1 MKRFLTPVL
10 ILLLAL
16 SLTACGKTAPAPEAE
31 QLPAEECA
39 EPVEETAEEE
49 FDFEAEW
56 AADYARDLA
65 AAEAG
70 DPEAMVTVAT
80 DYHAG
85 VGTEQNLDEAIRWY
99 RKAID
104 NGVIYCAYMLGN
116 IYEQCEGY
124 IDIDEAIRCYRMN
137 LDLGESDAIN
147 YEDCLAR
154 YDALVA
160 ARGNPG

>member
-1 MKRFLTPVL
+1 MKRFLSLAL
-10 ILLLAL
+10 ILMLAL
-16 SLTACGKTAPAPEAE
+16 SLAACGKTAAPDPEAE
-31 QLPAEECA
+31 PIPAEEPA
-39 EPVEETAEEE
+39 EEEE

-65 AAEAG
+65 SAEAG

-147 YEDCLAR
+147 YEDCQAR